1 MACNILEIGNVS
13 GKTTKFQARGEICQI
28 LHMEIERCY
37 FLQERRRQQFCV
49 LRIVCIVR
57 QMGHCM
63 GGNFNIHIWAWSAS
77 PSVQVGR

>member
-1 MACNILEIGNVS
+1 MLRRNEIKHTYNSANRLLYGRYLMNTLLGLV
-13 GKTTKFQARGEICQI
+13 GKSY
-28 LHMEIERCY
+28 MY
-37 FLQERRRQQFCV
+37 
-49 LRIVCIVR
+49 IVR